1 MYLIFSWEPHMQV
14 YNYFFPVNLFY
25 DILTFRPPKEP
36 QRAEETLSSLT
47 PIFWTYFMSSWVC
60 WSSIILAESE
70 EEWKSLLMK
79 VKESEKVGLN
89 STFRKLRS
97 WHLLPSLHGQID
109 GETMEIVTDFLLGG
123 SKITADGD
131 GSHEIKRWLLL
142 GRKVMTKLDRIL
154 KSRDITLPT
163 KVCLVKAMVF
173 PYKSWTIKKKLRAKE
188 LMLLNC
194 GVEDSWEFL
203 GLQGD
208 PTSQS

>member
-79 VKESEKVGLN
+79 VKEKSEKVGL
-89 STFRKLRS
+89 KLNIQKTKIMASGPITS
-97 WHLLPSLHGQID
+97 WKIEE
-109 GETMEIVTDFLLGG
+109 ETVETVTDFILGG
-123 SKITADGD
+123 SKITADGEY
-131 GSHEIKRWLLL
+131 SREIKRCLLL
-142 GRKVMTKLDRIL
+142 GWKVKSLSHVLLFATPWTVAHQAPPSMGFSSQECWSGLPFPSPGDLLDPGIEPRSPAL
-154 KSRDITLPT
+154 
-163 KVCLVKAMVF
+163 
-173 PYKSWTIKKKLRAKE
+173 
-188 LMLLNC
+188 
-194 GVEDSWEFL
+194 
-203 GLQGD
+203 
-208 PTSQS
+208 